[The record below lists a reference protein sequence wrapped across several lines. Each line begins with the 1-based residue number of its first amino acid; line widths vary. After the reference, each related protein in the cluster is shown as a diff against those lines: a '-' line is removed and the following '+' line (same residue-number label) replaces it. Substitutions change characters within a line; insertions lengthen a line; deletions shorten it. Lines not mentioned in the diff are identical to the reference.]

1 MDDIVGKLLPVRV
14 NDRNIRSFEV
24 DREERQAFVYKDNDG
39 TYTVTGILA
48 VDKKKNVLKLA
59 RPLHRCIE
67 RHESDVFQFAEA
79 AELVLP
85 ELEDL
90 RLFRKYYKRCLHFAV
105 PTAPKRAETLPLA
118 EKAAALPLAETAAA
132 LPLAETAAALPLAET
147 LPRAETAAELP
158 RGEAH

>member
-1 MDDIVGKLLPVRV
+1 
-14 NDRNIRSFEV
+14 
-24 DREERQAFVYKDNDG
+24 
-39 TYTVTGILA
+39 

-90 RLFRKYYKRCLHFAV
+90 RLFRKYYKRCLHFATRPLV
-105 PTAPKRAETLPLA
+105 GPTARAETLPPA
-118 EKAAALPLAETAAA
+118 EKVAELPHAETAAE
-132 LPLAETAAALPLAET
+132 LPPAEK
-147 LPRAETAAELP
+147 AAELP

>member
-14 NDRNIRSFEV
+14 SDRNIRSFEV
-24 DREERQAFVYKDNDG
+24 GREEKQAFVYKDNDG

-90 RLFRKYYKRCLHFAV
+90 RLFRKYYKRCLHFAD
-105 PTAPKRAETLPLA
+105 PTSPPRAETLT
-118 EKAAALPLAETAAA
+118 EKAADAKTAAA
-132 LPLAETAAALPLAET
+132 LPPAET
-147 LPRAETAAELP
+147 LPREETSAELP
-158 RGEAH
+158 HVEAH

>member
-1 MDDIVGKLLPVRV
+1 MQLLRLGQTITVDDIVGKLLPVRV
-14 NDRNIRSFEV
+14 SDRNIRSFEV
-24 DREERQAFVYKDNDG
+24 GREERQAFVYKDNDG

-90 RLFRKYYKRCLHFAV
+90 RLFRKYYKRCLHFATR
-105 PTAPKRAETLPLA
+105 PLAARAETLPLS
-118 EKAAALPLAETAAA
+118 EKAAVLPLAET
-132 LPLAETAAALPLAET
+132 LPHAET
-147 LPRAETAAELP
+147 LPRAETLPHAAA
-158 RGEAH
+158 R

>member
-1 MDDIVGKLLPVRV
+1 MPQLLRLGQTITVDDIVGKLLPVRV
-14 NDRNIRSFEV
+14 SDRNIRSFEV
-24 DREERQAFVYKDNDG
+24 GRVERQAFVYKDNDG

-90 RLFRKYYKRCLHFAV
+90 RLFRKYYKRCLQKVARNV
-105 PTAPKRAETLPLA
+105 PQTLGPY
-118 EKAAALPLAETAAA
+118 
-132 LPLAETAAALPLAET
+132 T
-147 LPRAETAAELP
+147 LQLK
-158 RGEAH
+158 

>member
-14 NDRNIRSFEV
+14 SDRNIRSFEV
-24 DREERQAFVYKDNDG
+24 GREERQAFVYKDNDG

-90 RLFRKYYKRCLHFAV
+90 RLFRKYYKRCLHFATRPLV
-105 PTAPKRAETLPLA
+105 GPTAPPR
-118 EKAAALPLAETAAA
+118 
-132 LPLAETAAALPLAET
+132 AET
-147 LPRAETAAELP
+147 LPRAETAAVLPLAETAAELPRAEKAAELP

>member
-1 MDDIVGKLLPVRV
+1 MPQLLRLGQTITVDDIVGKLLPVRV
-14 NDRNIRSFEV
+14 SDRNILSFEV
-24 DREERQAFVYKDNDG
+24 GREERQAFVYKDNDG

-90 RLFRKYYKRCLHFAV
+90 RLFRKYYKRCLHFATR
-105 PTAPKRAETLPLA
+105 PLAARAETLPLSENA
-118 EKAAALPLAETAAA
+118 TRRVAAAV
-132 LPLAETAAALPLAET
+132 LPLAET
-147 LPRAETAAELP
+147 LPPAEKAAELP